1 MHITACGDCLYRT
14 MALGGWA
21 WLFGAGACL
30 VLGAHAQGA
39 DKPLVSSTVQ
49 HAPNIKPLAAWR
61 DSASTLMCVQARSPR
76 RPSSDTSVSVPSDPR
91 YTLIND
97 DLLLCELPPVVEGTS
112 SAKMYALLG
121 TVVVPGEAPLTVPE
135 NAGAPVVSPPSLD
148 GGHMSAPAGEATRAA
163 PSGGGDLLLSFDEW
177 KERHLESVRKSR
189 KLERERK
196 HEGAA
201 NETEA
206 EEAHSTTPTPP
217 VPHATPNATL
227 PVAEQVLLHAMAT
240 EPEPPVVL
248 ALEDASAQLAELK
261 HRWNYASLDC
271 AAVLHQ
277 ANPSAKFPSAI
288 LSEKKDRYMLSPCPH
303 AARTGEKEAAH
314 ERQFVIVELC
324 QQIRVDTLVLA
335 NLEFFSSIFKVF
347 SVRMSRTL
355 HAPETEWKSLG
366 LFRARNVRGPQVF
379 QLHSAP
385 ASYYRFL
392 RIDFLEHYGNEYYCP
407 ISLLRVYGRN
417 EREDADEDLL
427 DEIQAMDD
435 DDAESDTEAVD
446 TDARAKEASYTPPW
460 RVCVLEPFPGVWP
473 PQCAAE
479 DARAPKAAHDTP
491 RTAAPTPAGRASARP
506 TAPPTSGTVASTTE
520 APHLTNVS
528 MPLPSSEGAES
539 TAATRPTAAVNGTAD
554 ESDVR
559 KSADARA
566 KAPKA
571 DKGKGAESK
580 PAGSESIYRTIT
592 KRLSALEANTSL
604 SMQFLQLNSEQM
616 RDKISRLERVQE
628 TRLAEL
634 LGVLNATQTQRMDD
648 RMAQYHL
655 ALQHALATIESQ
667 RRRAEAERTALLA
680 RVERLAMEM
689 RTEKRWSAAQ
699 LVLLL
704 LVLLITA
711 LTRGSREVQRGDG
724 APWRIALPPR
734 DTPRLFQTP
743 LSPPAEDEELDEY
756 MPSFRAE
763 ARVPPRPVALKFPRR
778 SWASPNGLVQHGR
791 ARRIVRRASAPSRP
805 ASVSSSREG
814 ESD

>member
-1 MHITACGDCLYRT
+1 

-21 WLFGAGACL
+21 WLIGAGACL
-30 VLGAHAQGA
+30 ALGAHAQGA
-39 DKPLVSSTVQ
+39 DKPIVSRKLQ
-49 HAPNIKPLAAWR
+49 HASHIHPRAAWH
-61 DSASTLMCVQARSPR
+61 DNASPLMCVQARSPR
-76 RPSSDTSVSVPSDPR
+76 QPSSDTSVSVPSDPR
-91 YTLIND
+91 YTLISDN
-97 DLLLCELPPVVEGTS
+97 LLLCELSSQGEGAG
-112 SAKMYALLG
+112 AKMYALLG
-121 TVVVPGEAPLTVPE
+121 TVVVPGETPLAVPE
-135 NAGAPVVSPPSLD
+135 AASAPVAPRPSLD
-148 GGHMSAPAGEATRAA
+148 DGHTNASADEAARAA
-163 PSGGGDLLLSFDEW
+163 PPGGGDPLLSFDEW
-177 KERHLESVRKSR
+177 KEQHLESVRKSR

-201 NETEA
+201 NETETF
-206 EEAHSTTPTPP
+206 EAPTTTPAPP
-217 VPHATPNATL
+217 PPHETPNATL
-227 PVAEQVLLHAMAT
+227 PVTEQVLLHAMAT
-240 EPEPPVVL
+240 EPEPPVIL

-303 AARTGEKEAAH
+303 AARAGEKEAAH

-335 NLEFFSSIFKVF
+335 NLEFFSSIFKMF
-347 SVRMSRTL
+347 SVRVSRTL

-379 QLHSAP
+379 RLDSAP

-435 DDAESDTEAVD
+435 DDAESDAEAVD
-446 TDARAKEASYTPPW
+446 TEARAREVSHTLPR
-460 RVCVLEPFPGVWP
+460 RVCVPEPFPGVWP
-473 PQCAAE
+473 PQCAADE
-479 DARAPKAAHDTP
+479 APPPTAHDAP
-491 RTAAPTPAGRASARP
+491 RTAAPTPTGRASTPPTAPTSGATVSATEAHPANVSVPPMSALGGESTASARP
-506 TAPPTSGTVASTTE
+506 S
-520 APHLTNVS
+520 
-528 MPLPSSEGAES
+528 
-539 TAATRPTAAVNGTAD
+539 AAVNSTAD
-554 ESDVR
+554 DDVR
-559 KSADARA
+559 KADTRA
-566 KAPKA
+566 KPK
-571 DKGKGAESK
+571 DKGKSAEK

-628 TRLAEL
+628 TRLEEL

-648 RMAQYHL
+648 RMAQYQL

-667 RRRAEAERTALLA
+667 RRRAEAERAALLG

-724 APWRIALPPR
+724 APWRIAMPPR
-734 DTPRLFQTP
+734 DAPRLFQTP
-743 LSPPAEDEELDEY
+743 LSPPAEEEELDEQAPY
-756 MPSFRAE
+756 FRADM
-763 ARVPPRPVALKFPRR
+763 RVPPRPVALKMPRR
-778 SWASPNGLVQHGR
+778 AWASPSGLVRRGR
-791 ARRIVRRASAPSRP
+791 ARRGARRVSAPPRP

-814 ESD
+814 ESE